1 MLELAG
7 PGGLSILLGFNYH
20 PKTLGNLLSLSRMTS
35 LIKAYKHG
43 WEKML
48 GVDDD
53 DENKRGHR
61 YSPTSLNTFVK
72 TKNQTI
78 NANANFY
85 GLYKGLTLKKLL
97 HPNFLHQD
105 IHFDLQ
111 EARDFINMKH
121 NYNTENHTNKL
132 RQLRHLLYE
141 IKRFV
146 ENKENPNYALEIS
159 TLKKHITPEFWEN
172 SDLLN
177 HVNTLINS
185 IRTTSRS
192 ALSMGKMH
200 METRGRRSS
209 RKQIKTR
216 KNRMFKN

>member
-85 GLYKGLTLKKLL
+85 GLYKGLTLKKTVA
-97 HPNFLHQD
+97 P
-105 IHFDLQ
+105 
-111 EARDFINMKH
+111 
-121 NYNTENHTNKL
+121 
-132 RQLRHLLYE
+132 
-141 IKRFV
+141 
-146 ENKENPNYALEIS
+146 
-159 TLKKHITPEFWEN
+159 
-172 SDLLN
+172 
-177 HVNTLINS
+177 
-185 IRTTSRS
+185 
-192 ALSMGKMH
+192 
-200 METRGRRSS
+200 
-209 RKQIKTR
+209 
-216 KNRMFKN
+216 